1 MAYYLGRD
9 IDIAITTESEVYG
22 VVIADGLGLD
32 LAGSH
37 QGIQTAECLDFRVAA
52 NVGGT
57 AGGAVKMSKA
67 FATADGQSGKLF
79 AGPKSLGDE
88 TDAAHNPWAGS
99 ITGASSGTATDY
111 LNSSVTWSNVPANI
125 IGMDVSFGVQDEDVA
140 FVGQRNVLK
149 AEIKKDNSITL
160 TRKKSNNTWAVIYN
174 DARFGLIDHDTA
186 ISTGT
191 NTSGLF
197 NLPYTESFTGACT
210 FTNTDATVACSANA
224 DIAVG
229 QLVVAATGAPSLA
242 RVLSVNTP
250 GNVTE
255 FEMTA
260 NATASGA
267 GVTATFSSTNPFHDG
282 RDAPDYIRCGYR
294 VYLRFG
300 GSTASDEIFV
310 LKNCYVTDYSVT
322 MGADASQEESI
333 TLQSYLNPII
343 TSGVVSDALDT
354 ATGIAEL

>member
-9 IDIAITTESEVYG
+9 IDIAITTESEWYG

-37 QGIQTAECLDFRVAA
+37 QAIQTAEALDFRLDA

-57 AGGAVKMSKA
+57 AGAAQSKSKQ
-67 FATADGQSGKLF
+67 FQTADGSSGKLF
-79 AGPKSLGDE
+79 AGPKSLGAE
-88 TDAAHNPWAGS
+88 TDAAHNPWAGT
-99 ITGASSGTATDY
+99 ITGAGGGTAADRLQTDQD
-111 LNSSVTWSNVPANI
+111 WSNVPANI
-125 IGMDVSFGVQDEDVA
+125 TGMDVSFGVQDEDVA

-174 DARFGLIDHDTA
+174 DARFGLIDHTVA
-186 ISTGT
+186 IGE
-191 NTSGLF
+191 GLF
-197 NLPYTESFTGACT
+197 NLPYTET
-210 FTNTDATVACSANA
+210 FTVSGDTNTNTTFDSISANTSL
-224 DIAVG
+224 AVG
-229 QLVVAATGAPSLA
+229 QSISGTGIPAGCTIAA
-242 RVLSVNTP
+242 VNTP
-250 GNVTE
+250 GAVTSC
-255 FEMTA
+255 TLSA
-260 NATASGA
+260 AATGSATI
-267 GVTATFSSTNPFHDG
+267 TATLSSTSPFHDG

-333 TLQSYLNPII
+333 TFQSYLNPII
-343 TSGVVSDALDT
+343 TSGVVSDALDA